1 MAQHI
6 TNNIYSEGIRVVH
19 IGEKWW
25 VLHPVKDNLSYST
38 ESEAKQAAASLEVEL
53 NNA

>member
-6 TNNIYSEGIRVVH
+6 TNNIYSEGIRVVQM
-19 IGEKWW
+19 GDKWW
-25 VLHPVKDNLSYST
+25 VLHPDKDNLSYQT
-38 ESEAKQAAASLEVEL
+38 ENEAKQAAASLAAEV